1 MQSEEAV
8 MRYKESISCSICLS
22 VLCSGAW
29 HNAVRLKPRARR
41 AATQAEASNR
51 PCAFRRRVDSRRAS
65 VAKAKS
71 THDSGTASLSACE
84 WMLRS
89 LELHGATCPKNCSY

>member
-29 HNAVRLKPRARR
+29 HNGGAPQASSQAR
-41 AATQAEASNR
+41 SN
-51 PCAFRRRVDSRRAS
+51 
-65 VAKAKS
+65 
-71 THDSGTASLSACE
+71 TG
-84 WMLRS
+84 
-89 LELHGATCPKNCSY
+89 